1 MSKEKIRQTDW
12 AKHIVETFLPIN
24 QIESLKN
31 KFGIQLEPVFRED
44 WRGVM
49 SWCSKE
55 GYSDPCYAG
64 GCSGWYN
71 GSPLVWGGVCGWD
84 VTSDGKYAL
93 CRMAYEDYRMFKVL
107 EYVPDPLE
115 KAIESFPDEVQD
127 VLKSLQSQID
137 ELKENQK
144 EILQLLKA
152 QPKKV

>member
-1 MSKEKIRQTDW
+1 MSKEIIRQTAW
-12 AKHIVETFLPIN
+12 AKHIVENFLPIN
-24 QIESLKN
+24 QIESLKK
-31 KFGIQLEPVFRED
+31 KFGIQLEPVFKED

-49 SWCSKE
+49 YWCNKE

-107 EYVPDPLE
+107 EYIPDPNE
-115 KAIESFPDEVQD
+115 KIIEAFPTEAQEVF
-127 VLKSLQSQID
+127 KSLQNQIN
-137 ELKENQK
+137 ELKENQEK
-144 EILQLLKA
+144 ILQLLKSP
-152 QPKKV
+152 Q